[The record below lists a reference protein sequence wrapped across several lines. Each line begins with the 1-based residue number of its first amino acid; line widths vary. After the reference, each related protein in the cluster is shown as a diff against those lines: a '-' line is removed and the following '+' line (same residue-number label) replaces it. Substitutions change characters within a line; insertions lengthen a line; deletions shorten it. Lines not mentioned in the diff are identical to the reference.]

1 MSKLF
6 FLLVLCLSFLVGAA
20 AQGPVRGP
28 DKAATADSETEVA
41 ARHDLEVARQYF
53 KLKKAYVASLSRAEE
68 LVAGYPTF
76 SKRDEA
82 LYIAGMS
89 SFFLAEGKGKQ
100 RSTVKPDQLRAN
112 AREFLAEIVNNYPKS
127 EYFAEADKLLKSL
140 GEAKKQ

>member
-1 MSKLF
+1 MCKII
-6 FLLVLCLSFLVGAA
+6 LLIVLGLMLISGAW

-28 DKAATADSETEVA
+28 DKTVAADSETEVA

-53 KLKKAYVASLSRAEE
+53 KLKKAYVAALSRSEE

-89 SFFLAEGKGKQ
+89 SLYLAEGKGKQ
-100 RSTVKPDQLRAN
+100 KSTVKPDELRAN
-112 AREFLAEIVNNYPKS
+112 AREFLSEIVNSYPKS
-127 EYFAEADKLLKSL
+127 EFFAEAEKALAKLGGK
-140 GEAKKQ
+140 